1 VLHVAQSLYHDHV
14 PAHELGIDSV
24 WVNRRS
30 GRAGSGATPPAA
42 AQPTLE
48 VPDMATLAALAT

>member
-1 VLHVAQSLYHDHV
+1 V
-14 PAHELGIDSV
+14 PAKALGLRTV

-30 GRAGSGATPPAA
+30 GQKGFGATPPAKA
-42 AQPTLE
+42 TPDLT